1 MTDQT
6 TKTDS
11 AARGGLA
18 RRSRRQLLAGGSG
31 GLAAGG
37 DRRGL
42 ARAAPAA
49 AANGDP
55 VMLGQANKS
64 ASLTS
69 ITNSTADRTV
79 LTCFASG
86 SGNAV
91 LGTTISGTCVLGA
104 SGSDDGV
111 FGVSA
116 GGNGVAGSC
125 PKGTDVRGD
134 RRPCREQGP
143 TCDHSTCMA
152 SASRR
157 LGARR
162 PTPRTLPAVAPQRG
176 EPAGTG

>member
-1 MTDQT
+1 
-6 TKTDS
+6 
-11 AARGGLA
+11 
-18 RRSRRQLLAGGSG
+18 
-31 GLAAGG
+31 
-37 DRRGL
+37 
-42 ARAAPAA
+42 
-49 AANGDP
+49 
-55 VMLGQANKS
+55 MLGQANKS

-125 PKGTDVRGD
+125 PIGTDVRGD
-134 RRPCREQGP
+134 RRPRREQGP